1 MTKMEQKTYQFILL
15 KMKKFSV
22 ETCLD
27 KRFSELTTLGCG
39 GKICITIYPASE
51 RQLVKCVR
59 LFRRL
64 QVTFCVL
71 GKGSNVL
78 ASDDDYDGVVIVTT
92 KMKSWR
98 VVGRN
103 VYALAGASTVS
114 LASDLKNRG
123 LAGGEFLACLPA
135 TLGGATVTNAGCFGQ
150 QMKDVVRQVKV
161 LNGTKIRRLSL
172 KLCKFGKRKS
182 IFSQQDDLVILSVK
196 MKFARG
202 SVDEISTRIDAM
214 RASKAATQPLNFRSA
229 GSALYHDKVAV
240 SRLLDIAGLKGYTVG
255 RAQVSTKHA
264 GFVVNLDKAASRDI
278 YLIIRHMQ
286 STLRER
292 FGLDAHIEIRLINFA
307 KEVSDCDDI
316 FTGS

>member
-1 MTKMEQKTYQFILL
+1 MKKMERATYELILL
-15 KMKKFSV
+15 KMKKYSV

-39 GKICITIYPASE
+39 GTICITVFPTNE

-64 QVTFCVL
+64 KVAFCVL
-71 GKGSNVL
+71 GRGSNVL
-78 ASDDDYDGVVIVTT
+78 ASDDDYDGVVIVTG
-92 KMKSWR
+92 KMKSFR

-114 LASDLKNRG
+114 LATELKNRG

-135 TLGGATVTNAGCFGQ
+135 SIGGATVTNAGCFGQ
-150 QMKDVVRQVKV
+150 QMKDVVQQVKV
-161 LNGTKIRRLSL
+161 LKCDKIRRLSPE
-172 KLCKFGKRKS
+172 LCRFGKRKS
-182 IFSQQDDLVILSVK
+182 IFSQDNDFVILSVK
-196 MKFARG
+196 MKFAKG
-202 SVDEISTRIDAM
+202 TPDEIGSKINAM
-214 RASKAATQPLNFRSA
+214 RASKAASQPLNFRSA

-264 GFVVNLDKAASRDI
+264 GFVVNLDKATSRDI

-307 KEVSDCDDI
+307 KDVKDGDDL